1 MTCVGMQDHKMLLER
16 EKQKQKKH
24 TINKKKSLAT
34 SLAADSRQCS
44 ISEVSKTKQK
54 KPPTNT
60 NRGHLEPHALEHMA
74 TFNFCS
80 PPQLGHFYFWLLD
93 TVLHGTVTVQ
103 SKT

>member
-1 MTCVGMQDHKMLLER
+1 MTCVGMQDHKMLFER
-16 EKQKQKKH
+16 EKKNTH
-24 TINKKKSLAT
+24 TINKQKSLAT

-44 ISEVSKTKQK
+44 ISKVSKPKQNK
-54 KPPTNT
+54 KTPTNT
-60 NRGHLEPHALEHMA
+60 NRGHLEPHALEHIA

-93 TVLHGTVTVQ
+93 TVLHGTVMVQ